1 MKAAE
6 WFQKAADQGNAD
18 AQFWLGCMYQNGSDV
33 ERSYEKAVEWFQ
45 KAADQRLA
53 DVDML

>member
-18 AQFWLGCMYQNGSDV
+18 AQFWLGCMYQNGSGV

-45 KAADQRLA
+45 KAANQRLA